1 MKYKKEMDSFI
12 VNKKIDNKIYEKVFK
27 KRLYNLKYAFYG
39 LVLLLSIIT
48 IAHAKDIRNFIR
60 NIGKDEVVVEKQKF
74 ELEEMHSQY
83 TNVDNTKDNLV
94 KKISSIAE
102 LKKHLGIDILD
113 IEGEYS
119 LLYETNKEGLTTE
132 LSFQTERCLE
142 KEQCNILK
150 QNDKLI
156 VFSGIVYTSN
166 YEDDL
171 DIDYYVNWNGE
182 KIDHIGNIKTKIVLI
197 ESKMDDSN
205 VIELHFNYHNVSY
218 NITAYN
224 IGKNELLSF
233 LETELK

>member
-1 MKYKKEMDSFI
+1 MKYKKEMDSFV
-12 VNKKIDNKIYEKVFK
+12 VNKKIDNKIYEKVSRI
-27 KRLYNLKYAFYG
+27 RLYNLKYAFYG
-39 LVLLLSIIT
+39 LVFLLSIIT
-48 IAHAKDIRNFIR
+48 IVHAKDIRNFIR
-60 NIGKDEVVVEKQKF
+60 NIGKNEVVVENQKF
-74 ELEEMHSQY
+74 ELEEMHTQY
-83 TNVDNTKDNLV
+83 TNIDNTKDNLV
-94 KKISSIAE
+94 KKIPSITE

-113 IEGEYS
+113 VEGEYS
-119 LLYETNKEGLTTE
+119 LLYETNKEGLVTE
-132 LSFQTERCLE
+132 LSFQTESCLE
-142 KEQCNILK
+142 KKKCNILK
-150 QNDKLI
+150 HNDKLI
-156 VFSGIVYTSN
+156 VVSGNVYTSN